1 MENFNRKIEFIKK
14 NEMEIIEHK
23 NITVDVK
30 NEIEMYKNLSSQQ
43 KNDLLTIIYQ

>member
-1 MENFNRKIEFIKK
+1 
-14 NEMEIIEHK
+14 MEIIEHK